1 MHFFEIDIAALQ
13 LACPSFSVLILTSY
27 FFVLFL
33 YTQHPCIHI
42 SSLPLTHYFSGDLG
56 TLSLGIAYHT
66 CNATKVARYIH
77 CSLFFFFFF
86 HKAISDHLLIL
97 ITFLLDYLAI
107 NEFFF
112 RRIWRIKQI
121 EEGIIYR
128 GRRPRWIIPSEIC
141 LILHTLRKK
150 NSLFVLLFIQNNS

>member
-13 LACPSFSVLILTSY
+13 LACPSLSVLMLTSN
-27 FFVLFL
+27 FLVLFL
-33 YTQHPCIHI
+33 YTQHPCIHT
-42 SSLPLTHYFSGDLG
+42 SSLPLTHYFIGDLG

-66 CNATKVARYIH
+66 CNVTKVARFLG
-77 CSLFFFFFF
+77 SSFFFFFF
-86 HKAISDHLLIL
+86 HKAISDHLFIL

-112 RRIWRIKQI
+112 RRIWRIKQN

-128 GRRPRWIIPSEIC
+128 GRRPRWIIPSE
-141 LILHTLRKK
+141 KK
-150 NSLFVLLFIQNNS
+150 